1 MKNNQLTAVFLG
13 LFFLSTLANAWVIY
27 KYNSSF
33 RQMQQL
39 QSGLMVVNVI
49 QGLYNES
56 AEYSKSHPDMA
67 HLLQSTV
74 GGQAQ
79 RPAATAPVPAKPQ
92 PNK

>member
-33 RQMQQL
+33 RQMKQL

-74 GGQAQ
+74 GAP
-79 RPAATAPVPAKPQ
+79 RPATTAPVPAKPQ